1 MLKRVLIGLVGLMI
15 TSRGAH
21 IALYGHFTWSP
32 HKIADSRLMG
42 IPICI
47 FGIGMI
53 VYAVAPDIALKI
65 KNRIFGGGE

>member
-21 IALYGHFTWSP
+21 IALYGHFTWDPRDPAQS
-32 HKIADSRLMG
+32 KLMG
-42 IPICI
+42 VPICI

-53 VYAVAPDIALKI
+53 IYAVAPDFARKI
-65 KNRIFGGGE
+65 RNIILGRDE